1 MSYGEYASVAS
12 TGASN
17 YETIVTDITGIDFAA
32 CWEGPASDKQT
43 TNIKDITD
51 EITNQSSQLN
61 NFSSALNMI
70 DEYDAEKEKYD
81 AAVNALSALDKKS
94 DEYKKTEA
102 YAESVS
108 SETTKRDDAKKKMD
122 ELKPKIE
129 ELLSSISSTYSTG
142 LSDISQ
148 TDLVPTSSIFNDF
161 MKSHGSIIAAL
172 DLKTVLK
179 DVTLNGGGL
188 TQDKMYPNFDKTD
201 AWVEKNPYAM
211 SGYTGQCTWFAWG
224 RFYEIYGYDPGFRG
238 DGYQCAG
245 QLLATHPD
253 KFYKSD
259 TPVPGAVFST
269 NGVTRNHVGI
279 IIAVDG
285 DNITVQDGNY
295 NGSSDSFAVAQNDWG
310 TWTTTL
316 SEFQAKYGGGVIFAN
331 PKN

>member
-1 MSYGEYASVAS
+1 MAYGEYASVAS
-12 TGASN
+12 KGAGN
-17 YETIVTDITGIDFAA
+17 FDTIVSDITGIDFGG
-32 CWEGPASDKQT
+32 CWEGPASEKQT
-43 TNIKDITD
+43 TNITNITK
-51 EITNQSSQLN
+51 EVTTQAKQLTDYA
-61 NFSSALNMI
+61 SALNKI
-70 DEYDAEKEKYD
+70 DEYDAEKEKYKS
-81 AAVNALSALDKKS
+81 AVSELNTLSGKS
-94 DEYKKTEA
+94 AEEKKTSS
-102 YAESVS
+102 YASAVS
-108 SETTKRDDAKKKMD
+108 AAETKRDNAKEKMD
-122 ELKPKIE
+122 TLKPEIE
-129 ELLSSISSTYSTG
+129 GLLGGISNTYSAS
-142 LSDISQ
+142 LSDIPQ
-148 TDLVPTSSIFNDF
+148 TELVPTNTFFNDF
-161 MKSHGSIIAAL
+161 MKNHGVVMKAL

-179 DVTLNGGGL
+179 DVTLGSGL
-188 TQDKMYPNFDKTD
+188 TEDKMNPNFSKTD

-245 QLLATHPD
+245 QLLAAHPD

-259 TPVPGAVFST
+259 KPVPGAVFST

-295 NGSSDSFAVAQNDWG
+295 NGSNDSFAVAQNDWG

-331 PKN
+331 PK